1 MNGLFF
7 CIKKDIFDALV
18 SILQVSIL
26 RIFRYSVRLLEM
38 IIL

>member
-1 MNGLFF
+1 MNDLFF
-7 CIKKDIFDALV
+7 CIKKGIFDALV
-18 SILQVSIL
+18 SVLQVLIL